1 MKDHQRLPRGTGAG
15 SEEDRRFAA
24 SAGMYA
30 GVGLQFA
37 IAIVL
42 FLFLGRGLDARMGTN
57 GIFTIAG
64 VFVGAGAGFYS
75 MYRKLM
81 AAQAREEAERKAR
94 SEGGR

>member
-1 MKDHQRLPRGTGAG
+1 MQDHERLPRGSGPG

-37 IAIVL
+37 LAIVL
-42 FLFLGRGLDARMGTN
+42 FLFLGRWLDTRLGTD

-64 VFVGAGAGFYS
+64 VFLGAGAGFYS

-81 AAQAREEAERKAR
+81 AAQAREEAARKDR
-94 SEGGR
+94 TPGK

>member
-1 MKDHQRLPRGTGAG
+1 MKDHERLPRGTGAG

-37 IAIVL
+37 IAILL
-42 FLFLGRGLDARMGTN
+42 FLFLGRWLDARMGTK

-75 MYRKLM
+75 MYRRLM
-81 AAQAREEAERKAR
+81 TAQARDEAERKAR
-94 SEGGR
+94 AEGGR

>member
-1 MKDHQRLPRGTGAG
+1 MKDHERLPRGTGAG

-42 FLFLGRGLDARMGTN
+42 FLFLGRWLDARMGTK

-94 SEGGR
+94 AGGGR